1 MIRTSVL
8 FVVLVFV
15 CAACGSSPAP
25 SPTPGPAAN
34 VTVSIVGSA
43 GSQSFSPNPVPVPA
57 GQTVAFRNSNN
68 TVHHIVANDG
78 SWDTGNLNAGSTSAA
93 IAVPSAVSK
102 PFHCTIHPTMTGS
115 IN

>member
-1 MIRTSVL
+1 MIRGLIPFLVLL
-8 FVVLVFV
+8 FV
-15 CAACGSSPAP
+15 CTACGSSPAP

-34 VTVSIVGSA
+34 VTVSIVNSA

-68 TVHHIVANDG
+68 TTHHIVANDG
-78 SWDTGNLNAGSTSAA
+78 SWDTGNLTAGSTSAA
-93 IAVPSAVSK
+93 IAVPNTVSK
-102 PFHCTIHPTMTGS
+102 AFHCTIHPTMTGS